1 MESVNENAKTYT
13 LRELTAED
21 TFPMLGIIDKVGAEK
36 IIELFTE
43 PGVLAAAAAG
53 EKAEKV
59 GVGVAMK
66 IAKIVI
72 GNIQNIKDDL
82 YTLLSQLSGLPR
94 SDIAK
99 LPMNTFIHMI
109 VDVVKMVNFRDF
121 FPDASK

>member
-13 LRELTAED
+13 LRELIAED
-21 TFPMLGIIDKVGAEK
+21 MFPMVGIIDKIGAEK
-36 IIELFTE
+36 IFDCFSDPEI
-43 PGVLAAAAAG
+43 VAAATSG
-53 EKAEKV
+53 EKVEKI

-72 GNIQNIKDDL
+72 SNMQNIKDDL
-82 YTLLSQLSGLPR
+82 YTLLSQVSGLTR
-94 SDIAK
+94 QEIAK

-109 VDVVKMVNFRDF
+109 VDVVKQVNFRDF